1 MIKDTFEFKDTCS
14 WLVMHFSMQ
23 ENMHWFLKW
32 SASAVKA
39 SLAAQVVCW
48 PTFVFLRPHHKPWIA
63 SFRCVWWKTRVLP
76 STLIGIRPSVRQSP
90 GASDISKPGT
100 TIGRFLFGGFTN
112 KFQYCY
118 VLFQFSL
125 KNIEKWNNIIPV
137 DCLVSFGDGWFNH
150 QKPWISLDPR
160 RSLPFHPKP
169 CAHSAPWRLGRASH
183 TKCFTTKKCI
193 QLNK

>member
-1 MIKDTFEFKDTCS
+1 
-14 WLVMHFSMQ
+14 MHFSMQ
-23 ENMHWFLKW
+23 EHMHWFLKW

-76 STLIGIRPSVRQSP
+76 SALIGIRPSVRQSP

-100 TIGRFLFGGFTN
+100 IWHHNRPIFIWWFHKKGFSIIS
-112 KFQYCY
+112 
-118 VLFQFSL
+118 VLS
-125 KNIEKWNNIIPV
+125 EKWNNMIPV

-150 QKPWISLDPR
+150 QKPWISARIRADHFP
-160 RSLPFHPKP
+160 SSSQ
-169 CAHSAPWRLGRASH
+169 AQASA
-183 TKCFTTKKCI
+183 TMTTTCI
-193 QLNK
+193 PYEVLYNQEMYTIE